1 MTKTVLLSCFLIGAA
16 LAPVAAQERGS
27 SMENMGKTAVAAA
40 SSAFSEEESLR
51 IKEFFERRATV
62 LGQGKASEGNTAA
75 DRNGDD
81 DDNDIESSAGQKGE
95 AQARGNAKSKGKSKG
110 KSAKGRGKGRGA
122 QNAGRGRPSLP
133 PGIAKNLER
142 GKELPPGIARNY
154 LPSAL
159 EADLPT
165 YEGKSRVV
173 IDDDVVLVDDT
184 TGVIVDIIQD
194 VLNQ

>member
-1 MTKTVLLSCFLIGAA
+1 MKKTVLLSCFLIGAG
-16 LAPVAAQERGS
+16 LAPAAAQERGS
-27 SMENMGKTAVAAA
+27 SIENIGKAAVGVA
-40 SSAFSEEESLR
+40 SSVFAEEETQR
-51 IKEFFERRATV
+51 IKDFFERRAAV
-62 LGQGKASEGNTAA
+62 LGKDKSGEDDTAA
-75 DRNGDD
+75 DRDD
-81 DDNDIESSAGQKGE
+81 DDNDNDIESSVGKKGG
-95 AQARGNAKSKGKSKG
+95 AQASDKGKG

-122 QNAGRGRPSLP
+122 QNAGRGRPSMP

-159 EADLPT
+159 EAELPT